1 MDSNQQVGQNEPVLV
16 LALALQI
23 LTIAAALQSP
33 GVGASPRAGFVEV
46 QGVRLQYLDWG
57 GQGEPLVL
65 VPARCE
71 TPFVFGDLAPL
82 LLNQFR
88 VLGMTARGCGGSGLA
103 SDGYS
108 LDLQIRELIG
118 FLDAMNIKRATFA
131 GHSASGGKVVRLAR
145 QFPSRVTRIVTF
157 DIIYTDVPEQFE
169 SKFHAAIPAQDKS
182 PVQLS
187 LETHRREFQA
197 WELGTWSS
205 ALERD
210 FQEQTE
216 KPPDAALRYRRLP
229 EGWQEAFVED
239 VKQGRYYETAITHPA
254 IFFVAR
260 DLDIG
265 RLKQFSPDVQRELR
279 PMAETIRKARTEQ
292 IARYQRNGS
301 HVRVVWLEDASH
313 YLFVD
318 RAQEVAKQM
327 SDFLVQTRK

>member
-1 MDSNQQVGQNEPVLV
+1 MPV

-23 LTIAAALQSP
+23 LASAAALQPS
-33 GVGASPRAGFVEV
+33 GTGASPRTGAVEV
-46 QGVRLQYLDWG
+46 QGVRLQYVDWG

-88 VLGMTARGCGGSGLA
+88 VLAMTARGCGGSGLA
-103 SDGYS
+103 SDGYT
-108 LDLQIRELIG
+108 LDLQIRDLIG

-145 QFPSRVTRIVTF
+145 RFPSRVTRIVTF
-157 DIIYTDVPEQFE
+157 DIIYRDVPDKFE
-169 SKFHAAIPAQDKS
+169 SKFHAAMAAQNTS

-187 LETHRREFQA
+187 LESQRREFEA
-197 WELGTWSS
+197 WELGTWSP

-216 KPPDAALRYRRLP
+216 KSADGTLRYRRLP
-229 EGWQEAFVED
+229 DGWQQAFVED
-239 VKQGRYYETAITHPA
+239 VKQGRYYETAISHPA

-260 DLDIG
+260 DLDIE
-265 RLKQFSPDVQRELR
+265 RLKQFPPDVQRELR
-279 PMAETIRKARTEQ
+279 PMAEAIRRARIEQ
-292 IARYQRNGS
+292 IARYKKNGS
-301 HVRVVWLEDASH
+301 HVRVVWMERASH

-318 RAQEVAKQM
+318 RAREVAKQM
-327 SDFLVQTRK
+327 LTFLVQTR

>member
-1 MDSNQQVGQNEPVLV
+1 MRSVPV

-23 LTIAAALQSP
+23 LTIAAALQSS
-33 GVGASPRAGFVEV
+33 GAGALPRTGSVEV

-82 LLNQFR
+82 LLNRFR

-103 SDGYS
+103 SDGYT
-108 LDLQIRELIG
+108 LDLQIRDLIG

-157 DIIYTDVPEQFE
+157 DIIYTEVPEEFE
-169 SKFHAAIPAQDKS
+169 SKFHAAIAAQNKS

-187 LETHRREFQA
+187 LESHRREFQA
-197 WELGTWSS
+197 WELGTWSP

-216 KPPDAALRYRRLP
+216 KSADGTLRYRRLP
-229 EGWQEAFVED
+229 EGWQLAFVED
-239 VKQGRYYETAITHPA
+239 VKQGRYHETAISHPA
-254 IFFVAR
+254 IFFVAL
-260 DLDIG
+260 DLDIE
-265 RLKQFSPDVQRELR
+265 RLKQFPRDVQRELR
-279 PMAETIRKARTEQ
+279 PMAEAIRRARTEQ
-292 IARYQRNGS
+292 IARYQKNGS

-313 YLFVD
+313 YPFVD
-318 RAQEVAKQM
+318 RARELAEQM
-327 SDFLVQTRK
+327 LTFLVETQK